1 MKDTLNRSQR
11 RKLENFNKII
21 NASHKVFAKKG
32 LFRATFDEISQV
44 ADVGKGTVYSHFRNK
59 IHLVAYLTKQ
69 GINDLLSYC
78 EKQTGRIKDPQEKIV
93 KLVSAHFTFFA
104 RRKALF
110 NILFFIR
117 GALHQDFE
125 NRYTKEIHSQYE
137 KYIHFLADTINYG
150 INKGAF
156 RFCDALSQAYI
167 LEGIII
173 GFISQWMVNRK
184 KEPFKDKA
192 ERVAETF
199 LHGIAKA
206 NEGKKHNHQGS

>member
-1 MKDTLNRSQR
+1 MKNTLNRSQR

-69 GINDLLSYC
+69 GINDLLTYC
-78 EKQTGRIKDPQEKIV
+78 EKQTGRIKDPQQKVV
-93 KLVSAHFTFFA
+93 KLISAHFNFFA

-110 NILFFIR
+110 NILLFTR
-117 GALHQDFE
+117 GAFHQDFE
-125 NRYTKEIHSQYE
+125 NRYTKQIHSQYE
-137 KYIHFLADTINYG
+137 KYINFLAHTINYG
-150 INKGAF
+150 IKKGAF
-156 RFCDALSQAYI
+156 KSCDALSQAYI

-173 GFISQWMVNRK
+173 GFISQWMVSKK
-184 KEPFKDKA
+184 KEPLKGRA
-192 ERVAETF
+192 ERVADTF
-199 LHGIAKA
+199 LHGIQTA
-206 NEGKKHNHQGS
+206 NEGKKHNYQGS